1 MRMHL
6 DEVISLNIKI
16 TKYSKIKELFTLST
30 EKILILTIK
39 PQTFIILIKKLTSN
53 ISKNTQYN
61 TYTINTS
68 SQANPPETSSSN
80 PSKFNR
86 MSVYTRNPHLQSG
99 PMEIGTLHET
109 QTNVEKEINFL
120 KSPQNLHYQ

>member
-39 PQTFIILIKKLTSN
+39 PQTFIILIKKTN
-53 ISKNTQYN
+53 IKYLQK
-61 TYTINTS
+61 YTI
-68 SQANPPETSSSN
+68 
-80 PSKFNR
+80 
-86 MSVYTRNPHLQSG
+86 
-99 PMEIGTLHET
+99 
-109 QTNVEKEINFL
+109 
-120 KSPQNLHYQ
+120 